1 MLASVHLATGAAIGK
16 SVRPFWLA
24 AVAAFASHFV
34 LDFVPHSDTHSLF
47 GGPGGITR
55 AEVISTL
62 VDVVLGVALVLWATV
77 ARPAR
82 AGRHP
87 GSLSLGTRQP
97 WRRAAIWAAFAAV
110 VIDLVDNVP
119 PWGPHFQTW
128 AGTAWLSAFHH
139 GIQHNLPRA
148 EWPLG
153 VAIQL
158 VFLAAALWVIRQRA
172 VPQRG

>member
-1 MLASVHLATGAAIGK
+1 MVTGAAIGK

-24 AVAAFASHFV
+24 AVAAFASHFL
-34 LDFVPHSDTHSLF
+34 LDFIPHSDTHSLF
-47 GGPGGITR
+47 GGPGGVTR
-55 AEVISTL
+55 AEVIGTL
-62 VDVVLGVALVLWATV
+62 VDVVLGVALVLWAT
-77 ARPAR
+77 A
-82 AGRHP
+82 
-87 GSLSLGTRQP
+87 RQP

-153 VAIQL
+153 IGIQI

-172 VPQRG
+172 AS